1 MSFMVVLGTFVIF
14 TVTAFAGLLV
24 GIGIFAVGA
33 IILNLFDREGKNKND
48 KSE

>member
-1 MSFMVVLGTFVIF
+1 MSFMVVLGAFVIF

-48 KSE
+48 ESE